1 MVNPSHTITA
11 RQLFDAMIA
20 LSPSTCPG
28 ASASAGAGPSTST
41 SPAAVGRN
49 PGANPNLSS
58 DASPGFVAEAKI
70 RWGNKEK
77 MGETETNQSTL
88 EMGTSLDMGRNLLGS
103 YGMPPWTSSSLLR
116 TDSHEINPSSFTTAA
131 TTTTAAASS
140 TAPMSLAMMTIP
152 TPDSYSWFMLVQVL
166 LPSHFPSAKKPS
178 KIPSNTHFG
187 TSHPHFLQ
195 ISSSFTTNHTLFQSA
210 DFLN

>member
-20 LSPSTCPG
+20 LSLSTCPG
-28 ASASAGAGPSTST
+28 ASASAGAGPSTSP

-70 RWGNKEK
+70 RWGNKET

-88 EMGTSLDMGRNLLGS
+88 EMETSLDMGRNLLGS
-103 YGMPPWTSSSLLR
+103 YGMPPWASSSLSR
-116 TDSHEINPSSFTTAA
+116 TESHEINTSSFTT
-131 TTTTAAASS
+131 TTTSTAAS

-152 TPDSYSWFMLVQVL
+152 TPDSYSWFMLVQAML
-166 LPSHFPSAKKPS
+166 PPTSLPSPLKKTS
-178 KIPSNTHFG
+178 KKK
-187 TSHPHFLQ
+187 LQ
-195 ISSSFTTNHTLFQSA
+195 NH
-210 DFLN
+210 